1 VNRTVPQALQR
12 LGYTP
17 AEIERIVAHI
27 EKYDT
32 IEDVEETIAA
42 NASETDVK
50 ENTAAIRSGLKPRP
64 PKPRNCPLDWGDSY
78 ELAPTGRALYTC
90 HGDTAIDPTSRV
102 LKYGTRWSR
111 GGFTCASRK
120 AGLRCSNRSGHVMA
134 SRRKGIKT
142 DLCGRSCRTSIGQR
156 EWSPATL

>member
-1 VNRTVPQALQR
+1 V
-12 LGYTP
+12 
-17 AEIERIVAHI
+17 
-27 EKYDT
+27 
-32 IEDVEETIAA
+32 IAA
-42 NASETDVK
+42 AIVFAAASGFFQTPSRNIGCAYDSSP
-50 ENTAAIRSGLKPRP
+50 AFLRCDIRSGLKPRP

-120 AGLRCSNRSGHVMA
+120 AGLRCSNRSGHGFFL
-134 SRRKGIKT
+134 SRAHSFRF
-142 DLCGRSCRTSIGQR
+142 
-156 EWSPATL
+156 

>member
-1 VNRTVPQALQR
+1 MRLLLVSVAALALAGTAVADLAIPFRTPSGNIGCYYTSNRDLR
-12 LGYTP
+12 
-17 AEIERIVAHI
+17 
-27 EKYDT
+27 
-32 IEDVEETIAA
+32 
-42 NASETDVK
+42 ASLRCD
-50 ENTAAIRSGLKPRP
+50 IRSGLKPRP

-120 AGLRCSNRSGHVMA
+120 AGLRCSNRSGHGFFL
-134 SRRKGIKT
+134 SRAHSFRF
-142 DLCGRSCRTSIGQR
+142 
-156 EWSPATL
+156 

>member
-1 VNRTVPQALQR
+1 MRLLLVSVAALALAGTAVADLAIPFRTPSGNIGCYYMSSRSLQATLR
-12 LGYTP
+12 C
-17 AEIERIVAHI
+17 
-27 EKYDT
+27 D
-32 IEDVEETIAA
+32 
-42 NASETDVK
+42 
-50 ENTAAIRSGLKPRP
+50 IRSGLKPRP

-120 AGLRCSNRSGHVMA
+120 AGLRCSNRSGHGFFL
-134 SRRKGIKT
+134 SRAHSFRF
-142 DLCGRSCRTSIGQR
+142 
-156 EWSPATL
+156 